1 MESIDHGH
9 PLRDAFES
17 SNGENIYFDCAPPAA
32 GKAKSLG
39 DTAGKMT
46 AETQQA
52 NKPYE
57 AKNVLITGGAGFIA
71 SHVAILFAKKYPQY
85 KVRPR
90 APWKRAAP
98 ASVRAREAS
107 RAPPDG

>member
-1 MESIDHGH
+1 
-9 PLRDAFES
+9 
-17 SNGENIYFDCAPPAA
+17 
-32 GKAKSLG
+32 
-39 DTAGKMT
+39 MT

-52 NKPYE
+52 NEPYE

-90 APWKRAAP
+90 APVEARRP
-98 ASVRAREAS
+98 RARAGTRGVARAS
-107 RAPPDG
+107 RRVDIHPGSIVSHKVTRTRA